1 MLNQAKEHL
10 EKAKKAFEEG
20 KYGEAFGLAVSA
32 QSLAERGLRILLV
45 SQAFPP
51 PPVPPAQQVPP
62 PVEPPSRQ
70 ACPTIAPAC
79 PLENCLKGGKELE
92 KTYPGCDYTSFCKK
106 QCQIEE
112 CGPMPLYP
120 TREGCERVCKGGKWQ
135 DICPQ
140 SVTPAPQP
148 AEPTRPSTC
157 GKIQCLRY
165 DPVCGVDGK
174 TYACGEADAAAC
186 GVKVAYPGE
195 CKPTSLKPMPI
206 EKGILCT
213 QEWNPVCGDDG
224 KTYSNECMAKAAGVS
239 VKYKGECQS
248 STINQRST
256 VSPD

>member
-10 EKAKKAFEEG
+10 EKTKKAFEEG

-32 QSLAERGLRILLV
+32 QSLAENGLRILLV
-45 SQAFPP
+45 SQIL
-51 PPVPPAQQVPP
+51 PVPQVPSP
-62 PVEPPSRQ
+62 IELPSRP

-79 PLENCLKGGKELE
+79 PVENCLKAGKELE
-92 KTYPGCDYTSFCKK
+92 AKYPGCNYTASCEK

-135 DICPQ
+135 DVCPQ
-140 SVTPAPQP
+140 SVTPVPQP

-186 GVKVAYPGE
+186 GVKVAYKGE
-195 CKPTSLKPMPI
+195 CKPT
-206 EKGILCT
+206 GITPPSEQIFCT
-213 QEWNPVCGDDG
+213 QEWNPVCGENG
-224 KTYSNECMAKAAGVS
+224 RTYSNECIAKAAGVA
-239 VKYKGECQS
+239 VKSRGECQS
-248 STINQRST
+248 EKSNPDTTAPINY
-256 VSPD
+256 